1 MVLETLILRVDA
13 AHAFA
18 VLAPYEQKGFELV
31 GMKTDGGSAIIAFRA
46 EPVAITAGRA
56 LAAKLL
62 KTLPA
67 GTTLHATQT
76 QAEALE
82 LLHSSFGAPASQVSK
97 EVVQW
102 EPDEDAAWVR
112 DGGEEAPLGS
122 HDDMCE
128 RFLLADLLTPNAVG
142 SDIGKRFCHQ
152 MRRDS
157 YVPIVVPAATH
168 RMFTAVEDAAATWF
182 LQDEEEKNTQG
193 GAYGHVDRKFTGYRC
208 GKFREQLEV
217 RQTLDDTG
225 DGLYP
230 WPRAPSRFGDELK
243 ELIDFLDSTARGL
256 LRHIAVDVGADDGF
270 FEGLLDPPPSPAAAK
285 AGAKKGGGKENG
297 HAAANGTNGSS
308 SDVPPTLG
316 HSLIRLCKYDPEDEG
331 VYGSNVLCEQHN
343 DVGFIT
349 LDACASVAGL
359 EVLRRADGMWVP
371 LEEAPKPADG
381 SLIVVAMVG
390 DTLGRLTANYYAPCK
405 HRVVQPPSGVERIG
419 LPFLF
424 RGRSDAV
431 LNTQPTRDKCKRE
444 GRAAHLADMETTT
457 IKELPAFDSARAILR
472 GWFRGTKKDGDDG
485 ESAAAAP
492 KKQPR
497 PELAAPPEQAKAAP
511 PLAAA
516 PLPQDVASAFA
527 AHEEEVD

>member
-1 MVLETLILRVDA
+1 MLETLVLRVDA
-13 AHAFA
+13 AHAFT

-31 GMKTDGGSAIIAFRA
+31 GMKTRGSSAIIALRA
-46 EPVAITAGRA
+46 EHAAIEAGRA
-56 LAAKLL
+56 LASKLL
-62 KTLPA
+62 KTLPKGA
-67 GTTLHATQT
+67 TLMASKT

-82 LLHSSFGAPASQVSK
+82 LLNSALGAPALQVSK

-102 EPDEDAAWVR
+102 EPDEEAAWVR
-112 DGGEEAPLGS
+112 DGGEEQILGS
-122 HDDMCE
+122 HDGMCE
-128 RFLLADLLTPNAVG
+128 RFTLAELIAPGAVG
-142 SDIGKRFCHQ
+142 SDVGKRFCHQ

-168 RMFTAVEDAAATWF
+168 QLFTAVESAATEWF
-182 LQDEEEKNTQG
+182 ALDEEEKDAQG

-217 RQTLDDTG
+217 RQTLDQSG
-225 DGLYP
+225 GGLYP
-230 WPRAPSRFGDELK
+230 RPSTPADFGDELK
-243 ELIDFLDSTARGL
+243 ALIDFLDGAARGL

-270 FEGLLDPPPSPAAAK
+270 FEGLLDPPPKPAAAK
-285 AGAKKGGGKENG
+285 GGAKKGGGAKKENG
-297 HAAANGTNGSS
+297 AAAANGVAAEDT
-308 SDVPPTLG
+308 PPVLG

-331 VYGSNVLCEQHN
+331 VYGSNVLCEAHN

-359 EVLRRADGMWVP
+359 EALRRADGMWVP
-371 LEEAPKPADG
+371 VEEAPKPADG
-381 SLIVVAMVG
+381 SLVIVAMVG

-431 LNTQPTRDKCKRE
+431 LNTQPTREKCASE
-444 GRAAHLADMETTT
+444 GRVAHLADMETTT

-472 GWFRGTKKDGDDG
+472 GWFRGSKK
-485 ESAAAAP
+485 E
-492 KKQPR
+492 
-497 PELAAPPEQAKAAP
+497 
-511 PLAAA
+511 
-516 PLPQDVASAFA
+516 
-527 AHEEEVD
+527 